1 MRLRCDAQIG
11 SPSMSQA
18 APESP
23 TSGRRKDKSPRVPHC
38 PSAGI
43 GGGVGGKLAVELAQ
57 KRDAVGEAKL
67 GAGSTWNAAA
77 SVGPLTQSC
86 AQANR
91 ARSVSTA
98 LGLIASRRS
107 KRAPNSLRESVP
119 VRPLY
124 ASAKPPP

>member
-57 KRDAVGEAKL
+57 KGDGGGEAKL
-67 GAGSTWNAAA
+67 GAGGIERGVLGGRSPDCNRGRHPQNLVRRRMWQRAN
-77 SVGPLTQSC
+77 PLL
-86 AQANR
+86 R
-91 ARSVSTA
+91 ARE
-98 LGLIASRRS
+98 
-107 KRAPNSLRESVP
+107 P
-119 VRPLY
+119 
-124 ASAKPPP
+124 SAQR